1 MIVLGKRLGSFWNI
15 NEYKLFIHM
24 KIIRGIKM
32 INDTLF
38 FMLIVGIIISAGM
51 LILFIWAAKSGQFD
65 DSNKIVNGLLFDSVD
80 DLNDAI
86 NKEKNLKEAK
96 AEKLKNETEKE
107 KIKEEN

>member
-1 MIVLGKRLGSFWNI
+1 
-15 NEYKLFIHM
+15 
-24 KIIRGIKM
+24 M

-51 LILFIWAAKSGQFD
+51 LFLFIWAAKSGQFV

-86 NKEKNLKEAK
+86 NKDKNLKEAK
-96 AEKLKNETEKE
+96 ESKIKSEKE
-107 KIKEEN
+107 KLEQEKN

>member
-1 MIVLGKRLGSFWNI
+1 M
-15 NEYKLFIHM
+15 
-24 KIIRGIKM
+24 M

-51 LILFIWAAKSGQFD
+51 LFLFIWAAKSGQFD
-65 DSNKIVNGLLFDSVD
+65 DSNKIVNGLLFDSVE

-96 AEKLKNETEKE
+96 ESKLKSEKDKIEEE
-107 KIKEEN
+107 KN

>member
-1 MIVLGKRLGSFWNI
+1 
-15 NEYKLFIHM
+15 
-24 KIIRGIKM
+24 M

-51 LILFIWAAKSGQFD
+51 LFIFVWAAKSGQFD
-65 DSNKIVNGLLFDSVD
+65 DSSKMVNGLLFDSTE

-96 AEKLKNETEKE
+96 ADKLKSEVEKLK
-107 KIKEEN
+107 EE

>member
-1 MIVLGKRLGSFWNI
+1 
-15 NEYKLFIHM
+15 
-24 KIIRGIKM
+24 M

-51 LILFIWAAKSGQFD
+51 LFLFIWAAKSGQFD
-65 DSNKIVNGLLFDSVD
+65 DSNKIVNGLLFDSVE

-96 AEKLKNETEKE
+96 ESKLKSEKDKMEEE
-107 KIKEEN
+107 KN